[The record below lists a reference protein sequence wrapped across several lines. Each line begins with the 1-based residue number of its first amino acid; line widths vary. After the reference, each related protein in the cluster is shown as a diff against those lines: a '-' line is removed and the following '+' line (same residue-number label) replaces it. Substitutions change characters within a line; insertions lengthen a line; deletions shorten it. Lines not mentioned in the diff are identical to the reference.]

1 MKLLNKKIVLIMI
14 GIIVMLLALLSG
26 KVQAASQEFGLQEY
40 RKPVGSTQYG
50 YKVSDKYVWK
60 IVTYSGSAINY
71 DRTLYCLKAEQG
83 FYTSEPGVFKET
95 YNLSY
100 DFMNKNSMSPLPVPS
115 QYYNQIV
122 WILNHSYIP
131 SASTAS
137 TDKTTLLQNA
147 GITGTSELTDDDI
160 DVVQQLAIWY
170 FTNYDD
176 STYHKDMEGEAS
188 FQTVLQSTK
197 TSGGTSAYQAIEDI
211 NQTRYDQMDKLFVY
225 LVENAKKATASSNS
239 TSSPIA
245 MGNTTPTVEVSGS
258 NYIVGPFKVDKN
270 NETPYT
276 ISFSITDQSG
286 KNLANKYTLL
296 DSNKSQTSQTLEQLV
311 GSNFY
316 LRIPIST
323 VNSENITSLR
333 FSMNG
338 NYTITTAT
346 YWTKSGDS
354 TVQPIV
360 ELGRTPKAFSG
371 NKEVTFPKEGSY
383 NLKLIKVEQGN
394 TTNKLQGATFRI
406 TSPNGTVTE
415 TTSSNGEIN
424 VGPITINTPG
434 TDTITIEETQAPD
447 GYEKV
452 ITAPINV
459 QVTKT
464 LSSNTYTMSNAVI
477 TNTQTGSSISVSGST
492 ITVTVENKLIPKDS
506 EYNLKLVKVEQGNTS
521 KKLQGAEFRINSPTG
536 EVTQTTNASGEINI
550 GPIAVTATG
559 TDTITIEETKAPDG
573 YEKIITAPIT
583 VQVTKVFENNTYK
596 MSTAQ
601 ITNAQTGASLTLS
614 GNTITVTVE
623 NKLIPKTSEYN
634 LKLVKVEEGTSN
646 KLEGAEFKINSP
658 NGEVTQTTNA
668 SGEINIGPIAVTAT
682 GTDTITIE
690 ETQAPAG
697 YEKIITSP
705 IQVQVTKVFQ
715 NNTYSMSNAVIT
727 NNQNGASISISGNT
741 ITVTVEN
748 KLIPKTS
755 EYNLKLVKVEQGNVG
770 KKLEGAEFKINSP
783 NGEVTQTTNASGEI
797 NIGPIAVTATGT
809 DTITIEET
817 KAPDGYEKII
827 TAPITVQV
835 TKVFENNTYKMS
847 DAVITNA
854 QNGADISLSGNTITV
869 TVENEAK
876 YFDLALRKYIT
887 QVNGENVANTRV
899 PVIDTTSLTTG
910 TTASYKHRKDPVA
923 VTTGDKVIYNLTIY
937 NEGQKPGRATKLQ
950 DQLPTGL
957 VFNRVV
963 SGNFELDSYSETDN
977 LLKLR
982 RTSNTDNLDAYNGTT
997 LDSETIQIECTV
1009 TAVPTYKEQIL
1020 TNVAWISEEYDAES
1034 NVTITNEENADR
1046 DSVPGTHPDVNK
1058 DNMEDYTGNNNKE
1071 DLTDDD
1077 YYFKGQEDDDDFEKL
1092 KVVYFDLALRKFIT
1106 GKNDTALTG
1115 REPQVDVTNL
1125 ADGTSTTATYNH
1137 PKNPIDM
1144 KRGDIVIYTI
1154 RVYNEGSMDGY
1165 ANEITDYLP
1174 EELEFLPDHEIN
1186 QEYEWQVSSDGRH
1199 VTTDYLSKAKET
1211 SSRQNL
1217 LKAFDGTTLDY
1228 KDVKIACKIKDT
1240 AEVGKKL
1247 TNLAEITESKDSD
1260 GNDVVDRDSETD
1272 NVEVPTD
1279 EDLPNYK
1286 DDEID
1291 KDYVPGQEDDDDFEK
1306 VKVVYFDLALRKFIT
1321 AVDDT
1326 EITNRIPQLSMG
1338 EDGNIDYNHTKEPV
1352 EVENGNIVTYTLRIY
1367 NEGMMAGYASKVKDD
1382 VPDGLEFLPDNEINQ
1397 EYRWV
1402 LSEDGTSIETD
1413 YLSKEQEQ
1421 TEGANLI
1428 KAFDP
1433 ELGIT
1438 DTNPDYR
1445 DLKIAFRVTE
1455 PNTSDRILVNTAEIS
1470 DDRDENND
1478 PVDDIDST
1486 PDNNNEWNEEDDL
1499 DKEFVK
1505 VKYFDLALKKWVSRA
1520 IVTNQDGS
1528 QNIIETGH
1536 TGDEDPEP
1544 PAKVDLGRQDIN
1556 KVTVKFEF
1564 QIKIT
1569 NEGEIA
1575 GYATEVTDY
1584 IPEGLKFIQEDN
1596 PLWYPREPLNGRE
1609 RVGTTQLADTLLQPG
1624 ESATISIL
1632 LTWINDPNNMGLKT
1646 NIAEISQDDNDS
1658 DTPDIDS
1665 TPDNFTD
1672 GEDDIDDAPVMLTVA
1687 LGDTQIY
1694 IGLGFIIVAMLTGGI
1709 WAIKRYVL

>member
-1 MKLLNKKIVLIMI
+1 MKLLNKKLMLLMM
-14 GIIVMLLALLSG
+14 GIIVMLLALLTG

-176 STYHKDMEGEAS
+176 STYHKDMVGEAS

-258 NYIVGPFKVDKN
+258 NYIVGPFKIDKN
-270 NETPYT
+270 NDTPYT
-276 ISFSITDQSG
+276 INFSITDQSG
-286 KNLANKYTLL
+286 KSLAGKYTLL
-296 DSNKSQTSQTLEQLV
+296 DSNKSQTSQTLAQLV

-477 TNTQTGSSISVSGST
+477 TNTQTGSSISISGST

-550 GPIAVTATG
+550 GQIAVTATG

-634 LKLVKVEEGTSN
+634 LKLIKVEEGTSN

-690 ETQAPAG
+690 ETKAPA
-697 YEKIITSP
+697 
-705 IQVQVTKVFQ
+705 
-715 NNTYSMSNAVIT
+715 
-727 NNQNGASISISGNT
+727 
-741 ITVTVEN
+741 
-748 KLIPKTS
+748 
-755 EYNLKLVKVEQGNVG
+755 
-770 KKLEGAEFKINSP
+770 
-783 NGEVTQTTNASGEI
+783 
-797 NIGPIAVTATGT
+797 
-809 DTITIEET
+809 
-817 KAPDGYEKII
+817 GYEKII

-869 TVENEAK
+869 TVENKAK

-887 QVNGENVANTRV
+887 QVNGESVANTRV

-937 NEGQKPGRATKLQ
+937 NEGQKPGRATKIE

-977 LLKLR
+977 LLKLK

-1009 TAVPTYKEQIL
+1009 TAVPTNKEQIL

-1058 DNMEDYTGNNNKE
+1058 DNMEDYTGNNNQE
-1071 DLTDDD
+1071 DLADED
-1077 YYFKGQEDDDDFEKL
+1077 YYYKGQEDDDDFEKL
-1092 KVVYFDLALRKFIT
+1092 KLVYFDLSLRKFIT
-1106 GKNDTALTG
+1106 GRNDTTLTN
-1115 REPQVDVTNL
+1115 REPQVDVTHL
-1125 ADGTSTTATYNH
+1125 ADGSETTAIYNH
-1137 PKNPIDM
+1137 PKDPIEM
-1144 KRGDIVIYTI
+1144 QRGDIIIYTI
-1154 RVYNEGSMDGY
+1154 RVYNEGSKDGY

-1217 LKAFDGTTLDY
+1217 LHAFNGTTLDY

-1596 PLWYPREPLNGRE
+1596 PLWYPREPLNGKE
-1609 RVGTTQLADTLLQPG
+1609 RVGTQQLANTLLQPG

-1687 LGDTQIY
+1687 LGDTKIY
-1694 IGLGFIIVAMLTGGI
+1694 IGLGFVVVAMLTGGI

>member
-1 MKLLNKKIVLIMI
+1 MV
-14 GIIVMLLALLSG
+14 
-26 KVQAASQEFGLQEY
+26 
-40 RKPVGSTQYG
+40 
-50 YKVSDKYVWK
+50 
-60 IVTYSGSAINY
+60 
-71 DRTLYCLKAEQG
+71 
-83 FYTSEPGVFKET
+83 
-95 YNLSY
+95 
-100 DFMNKNSMSPLPVPS
+100 
-115 QYYNQIV
+115 
-122 WILNHSYIP
+122 
-131 SASTAS
+131 
-137 TDKTTLLQNA
+137 
-147 GITGTSELTDDDI
+147 
-160 DVVQQLAIWY
+160 
-170 FTNYDD
+170 
-176 STYHKDMEGEAS
+176 GEAS

-258 NYIVGPFKVDKN
+258 NYIVGPFKIDKN
-270 NETPYT
+270 NDTPYT
-276 ISFSITDQSG
+276 INFSITDQSG
-286 KNLANKYTLL
+286 KSLAGKYTLL
-296 DSNKSQTSQTLEQLV
+296 DSNKSQTSQTLAQLV

-550 GPIAVTATG
+550 GQIAVTATG

-634 LKLVKVEEGTSN
+634 LKLIKVEEGTSN

-658 NGEVTQTTNA
+658 NGEVT
-668 SGEINIGPIAVTAT
+668 
-682 GTDTITIE
+682 
-690 ETQAPAG
+690 
-697 YEKIITSP
+697 K
-705 IQVQVTKVFQ
+705 
-715 NNTYSMSNAVIT
+715 
-727 NNQNGASISISGNT
+727 
-741 ITVTVEN
+741 
-748 KLIPKTS
+748 
-755 EYNLKLVKVEQGNVG
+755 
-770 KKLEGAEFKINSP
+770 
-783 NGEVTQTTNASGEI
+783 TTNASGEI

-817 KAPDGYEKII
+817 KAPAGYEKII

-869 TVENEAK
+869 TVENKAK

-1058 DNMEDYTGNNNKE
+1058 DNMEDYTGNNNQE
-1071 DLTDDD
+1071 DLADED
-1077 YYFKGQEDDDDFEKL
+1077 YYYKGQEDDDDFEKL
-1092 KVVYFDLALRKFIT
+1092 KLVYFDLSLRKFIT
-1106 GKNDTALTG
+1106 GRNDTTLTN
-1115 REPQVDVTNL
+1115 REPQVDVTHL
-1125 ADGTSTTATYNH
+1125 ADGSETTAIYNH
-1137 PKNPIDM
+1137 PKDPIEM
-1144 KRGDIVIYTI
+1144 QRGDIIIYTI
-1154 RVYNEGSMDGY
+1154 RVYNEGSKDGY

-1186 QEYEWQVSSDGRH
+1186 QEYEWQVSSDGRI

-1217 LKAFDGTTLDY
+1217 LHAFNGTTLDY
-1228 KDVKIACKIKDT
+1228 KDVQIACRIKDT
-1240 AEVGKKL
+1240 AEVGKIL

-1286 DDEID
+1286 DDESD
-1291 KDYVPGQEDDDDFEK
+1291 QDYVPGQEDDDDFEK

-1326 EITNRIPQLSMG
+1326 EITNRIPQ
-1338 EDGNIDYNHTKEPV
+1338 
-1352 EVENGNIVTYTLRIY
+1352 
-1367 NEGMMAGYASKVKDD
+1367 
-1382 VPDGLEFLPDNEINQ
+1382 
-1397 EYRWV
+1397 
-1402 LSEDGTSIETD
+1402 
-1413 YLSKEQEQ
+1413 
-1421 TEGANLI
+1421 
-1428 KAFDP
+1428 
-1433 ELGIT
+1433 
-1438 DTNPDYR
+1438 
-1445 DLKIAFRVTE
+1445 
-1455 PNTSDRILVNTAEIS
+1455 
-1470 DDRDENND
+1470 
-1478 PVDDIDST
+1478 
-1486 PDNNNEWNEEDDL
+1486 
-1499 DKEFVK
+1499 
-1505 VKYFDLALKKWVSRA
+1505 
-1520 IVTNQDGS
+1520 
-1528 QNIIETGH
+1528 
-1536 TGDEDPEP
+1536 
-1544 PAKVDLGRQDIN
+1544 
-1556 KVTVKFEF
+1556 
-1564 QIKIT
+1564 
-1569 NEGEIA
+1569 
-1575 GYATEVTDY
+1575 
-1584 IPEGLKFIQEDN
+1584 
-1596 PLWYPREPLNGRE
+1596 
-1609 RVGTTQLADTLLQPG
+1609 
-1624 ESATISIL
+1624 
-1632 LTWINDPNNMGLKT
+1632 
-1646 NIAEISQDDNDS
+1646 
-1658 DTPDIDS
+1658 
-1665 TPDNFTD
+1665 
-1672 GEDDIDDAPVMLTVA
+1672 
-1687 LGDTQIY
+1687 
-1694 IGLGFIIVAMLTGGI
+1694 
-1709 WAIKRYVL
+1709 

>member
-1 MKLLNKKIVLIMI
+1 MKLLNKKIMLLMM
-14 GIIVMLLALLSG
+14 GIIVMLLALLTG

-50 YKVSDKYVWK
+50 YKVSDKFVWK

-71 DRTLYCLKAEQG
+71 DKTLYCLKAEQG
-83 FYTSEPGVFKET
+83 FFTTTPGVFRET

-100 DFMNKNSMSPLPVPS
+100 DFMNRSSMSPLPVPS

-122 WILNHSYIP
+122 WILNHAYIP
-131 SASTAS
+131 NASTAS

-147 GITGTSELTDDDI
+147 GITGNSELTDDDI

-176 STYHKDMEGEAS
+176 STYHKDFGGQAS

-197 TSGGTSAYQAIEDI
+197 TSGGTSAYEAIEDF
-211 NQTRYDQMDKLFVY
+211 NETRYDQMEKLFIY
-225 LVENAKKATASSNS
+225 FVENAKNATESSNS
-239 TSSPIA
+239 TASPIA
-245 MGNTTPTVEVSGS
+245 MGNTTPTVEVDGN
-258 NYIVGPFKVDKN
+258 NYIVGPFKIDKN
-270 NETPYT
+270 NDTPYT

-286 KNLANKYTLL
+286 KSLDNKYILL
-296 DSNKSQTSQTLEQLV
+296 DSNKSQTSKTLEQLV

-338 NYTITTAT
+338 NYITTTAT

-360 ELGRTPKAFSG
+360 ELGRTPKTFSG

-383 NLKLIKVEQGN
+383 NLKLVKVEQGN
-394 TTNKLQGATFRI
+394 ITKKLQGATFKI
-406 TSPNGTVTE
+406 TSPNGE
-415 TTSSNGEIN
+415 TTQTTNASGEIN
-424 VGPITINTPG
+424 IGPININMPG
-434 TDTITIEETQAPD
+434 TDTITIEETKAPD

-464 LSSNTYTMSNAVI
+464 LSGNTYTMSNAVI
-477 TNTQTGSSISVSGST
+477 TNMQTGSSISVSGST
-492 ITVTVENKLIPKDS
+492 ITVTVENKLIPEDS

-521 KKLQGAEFRINSPTG
+521 KKLQGAEFKINSPNG
-536 EVTQTTNASGEINI
+536 EITQTTNASGEINI

-573 YEKIITAPIT
+573 YEKIITAPIN
-583 VQVTKVFENNTYK
+583 VQVTKVFEDNTYQ
-596 MSTAQ
+596 MSDAK
-601 ITNAQTGASLTLS
+601 ITNAQTGSSINFS

-623 NKLIPKTSEYN
+623 NKLIPKPSEYN
-634 LKLVKVEEGTSN
+634 LKLIKVEEGTTN
-646 KLEGAEFKINSP
+646 KLEGAEFKITSP
-658 NGEVTQTTNA
+658 NGEV
-668 SGEINIGPIAVTAT
+668 S
-682 GTDTITIE
+682 
-690 ETQAPAG
+690 
-697 YEKIITSP
+697 
-705 IQVQVTKVFQ
+705 
-715 NNTYSMSNAVIT
+715 
-727 NNQNGASISISGNT
+727 
-741 ITVTVEN
+741 
-748 KLIPKTS
+748 
-755 EYNLKLVKVEQGNVG
+755 
-770 KKLEGAEFKINSP
+770 
-783 NGEVTQTTNASGEI
+783 QTTNASGEI

-817 KAPDGYEKII
+817 KAPAGYEKII
-827 TAPITVQV
+827 TDPITVEV
-835 TKVFENNTYKMS
+835 TKIFEDNTYKMS

-854 QNGADISLSGNTITV
+854 QTGASINLSGNTITV
-869 TVENEAK
+869 TVENKAK

-887 QVNGENVANTRV
+887 QINGQNVENTRV
-899 PVIDTTSLTTG
+899 PTVDTSVLATG
-910 TTASYKHRKDPVA
+910 TTANYNHRKDPIEVA
-923 VTTGDKVIYNLTIY
+923 TGDKVIYNLTIY
-937 NEGQKPGRATKLQ
+937 NEGQKEGRATKIE

-977 LLKLR
+977 LLKLK
-982 RTSNTDNLDAYNGTT
+982 RTSNTDNLNAYNGTT
-997 LDSETIQIECTV
+997 LDSETIQIECIV
-1009 TAVPTYKEQIL
+1009 TAVSTNKEQIL

-1034 NVTITNEENADR
+1034 NVTITNEVNADR

-1071 DLTDDD
+1071 DLADED
-1077 YYFKGQEDDDDFEKL
+1077 YYYKGQEDDDDFEKL
-1092 KVVYFDLALRKFIT
+1092 KVVNFDLSLRKFIT
-1106 GKNDTALTG
+1106 GRNDTTLTN
-1115 REPQVDVTNL
+1115 REPEVDVTHL
-1125 ADGTSTTATYNH
+1125 ADGTDTTAIYNH
-1137 PKNPIDM
+1137 PKDPIQM
-1144 KRGDIVIYTI
+1144 QRGDIIIYTI
-1154 RVYNEGSMDGY
+1154 RVYNEGSKDGY

-1186 QEYEWQVSSDGRH
+1186 QEYEWQVSSDGRI
-1199 VTTDYLSKAKET
+1199 VTTDYLSKEKET
-1211 SSRQNL
+1211 TSRQNL
-1217 LKAFDGTTLDY
+1217 LHAFDGTTLDY
-1228 KDVKIACKIKDT
+1228 KDVQIACRIKDI
-1240 AEVGKKL
+1240 AEVGKIL
-1247 TNLAEITESKDSD
+1247 TNLAEITEDKDSD

-1272 NVEVPTD
+1272 NVEVPTE

-1286 DDEID
+1286 DDESD
-1291 KDYVPGQEDDDDFEK
+1291 QDYVPGQEDDDDFEK

-1326 EITNRIPQLSMG
+1326 EITNRIPQLSIG
-1338 EDGNIDYNHTKEPV
+1338 EDGNIHYDHTKDPV
-1352 EVENGNIVTYTLRIY
+1352 EVENGNIVTYTLRIF

-1402 LSEDGTSIETD
+1402 LSEDGTTIETD

-1455 PNTSDRILVNTAEIS
+1455 PNTSDRILVNTAEIA
-1470 DDRDENND
+1470 DDRDEDNE

-1505 VKYFDLALKKWVSRA
+1505 VKYFDLALKKWVSKA
-1520 IVTNQDGS
+1520 IVTNEDGS
-1528 QNIIETGH
+1528 QTVTETGH
-1536 TGDEDPEP
+1536 TGDENPEP

-1584 IPEGLKFIQEDN
+1584 IPEGLRFVGEDN

-1609 RVGTTQLADTLLQPG
+1609 RVGTQQLANTLLQPG
-1624 ESATISIL
+1624 ESATISII
-1632 LTWINDPNNMGLKT
+1632 LTWINGQDNMGLKT

-1665 TPDNFTD
+1665 TPDNFTE

-1694 IGLGFIIVAMLTGGI
+1694 IGLGFIVVAMLTGGI

>member
-1 MKLLNKKIVLIMI
+1 MKLLNKKLIVLMM
-14 GIIVMLLALLSG
+14 GIIVMLLALLTG

-176 STYHKDMEGEAS
+176 STYHKDMVGEAS

-258 NYIVGPFKVDKN
+258 NYIVGPFKIDKN
-270 NETPYT
+270 NDTPYT
-276 ISFSITDQSG
+276 INFSITDQSG
-286 KNLANKYTLL
+286 KSLAGKYTLL
-296 DSNKSQTSQTLEQLV
+296 DSNKSQTSQTLAQLV

-583 VQVTKVFENNTYK
+583 VQVTKVFGNNTYK
-596 MSTAQ
+596 MSPAQ

-697 YEKIITSP
+697 YEKIIT
-705 IQVQVTKVFQ
+705 
-715 NNTYSMSNAVIT
+715 
-727 NNQNGASISISGNT
+727 
-741 ITVTVEN
+741 
-748 KLIPKTS
+748 
-755 EYNLKLVKVEQGNVG
+755 
-770 KKLEGAEFKINSP
+770 
-783 NGEVTQTTNASGEI
+783 
-797 NIGPIAVTATGT
+797 
-809 DTITIEET
+809 
-817 KAPDGYEKII
+817 
-827 TAPITVQV
+827 APITVQV
-835 TKVFENNTYKMS
+835 TKVFEDNTYKM
-847 DAVITNA
+847 ANAQITNA
-854 QNGADISLSGNTITV
+854 QTGASINLSGNTITV
-869 TVENEAK
+869 TIENKAK

-937 NEGQKPGRATKLQ
+937 NEGQKAGRATKIE

-977 LLKLR
+977 LLKLK

-1009 TAVPTYKEQIL
+1009 TAVPTNKEQIL

-1058 DNMEDYTGNNNKE
+1058 DNMEDYTGNNNQE
-1071 DLTDDD
+1071 DLADED
-1077 YYFKGQEDDDDFEKL
+1077 YYYKGQEDDDDFEKL
-1092 KVVYFDLALRKFIT
+1092 KLVYFDLSLRKFIT
-1106 GKNDTALTG
+1106 GRNDTTLTN
-1115 REPQVDVTNL
+1115 REPQVDVTHL
-1125 ADGTSTTATYNH
+1125 ADGSETTAIYNH
-1137 PKNPIDM
+1137 PKDPIEM
-1144 KRGDIVIYTI
+1144 QRGDIIIYTI
-1154 RVYNEGSMDGY
+1154 RVYNEGSKDGY

-1186 QEYEWQVSSDGRH
+1186 QEYEWQVSSDGRI

-1217 LKAFDGTTLDY
+1217 LHAFNGTTLDY
-1228 KDVKIACKIKDT
+1228 KDVQIACRIKDT
-1240 AEVGKKL
+1240 AEVGKIL

-1286 DDEID
+1286 DDESD
-1291 KDYVPGQEDDDDFEK
+1291 QDYVPGQEDDDDFEK

-1326 EITNRIPQLSMG
+1326 EITNRIPQLSIG
-1338 EDGNIDYNHTKEPV
+1338 EDGNIDYNHTKDPV

-1367 NEGMMAGYASKVKDD
+1367 NEGMMAGYASRVKDD

>member
-1 MKLLNKKIVLIMI
+1 MKLLNKKLMLLMM
-14 GIIVMLLALLSG
+14 GIIVMLLALLTG

-100 DFMNKNSMSPLPVPS
+100 DFMNKNSMNPLPVPS

-137 TDKTTLLQNA
+137 TDKATLLQNA
-147 GITGTSELTDDDI
+147 GISGNSELSDDDI
-160 DVVQQLAIWY
+160 DVVQQLALWY

-176 STYHKDMEGEAS
+176 STYHKDFENQAS

-258 NYIVGPFKVDKN
+258 NYIVGPFKIDKN
-270 NETPYT
+270 NDTPYT
-276 ISFSITDQSG
+276 INFSITDQSG
-286 KNLANKYTLL
+286 KSLARKYTLL
-296 DSNKSQTSQTLEQLV
+296 DSNKSQTSQTLAQLV

-360 ELGRTPKAFSG
+360 ELSRTPKAFSG

-550 GPIAVTATG
+550 GQIAVTATG

-658 NGEVTQTTNA
+658 NGEVT
-668 SGEINIGPIAVTAT
+668 
-682 GTDTITIE
+682 
-690 ETQAPAG
+690 
-697 YEKIITSP
+697 K
-705 IQVQVTKVFQ
+705 
-715 NNTYSMSNAVIT
+715 
-727 NNQNGASISISGNT
+727 
-741 ITVTVEN
+741 
-748 KLIPKTS
+748 
-755 EYNLKLVKVEQGNVG
+755 
-770 KKLEGAEFKINSP
+770 
-783 NGEVTQTTNASGEI
+783 TTNASGEI

-817 KAPDGYEKII
+817 KAPAGYEKII

-869 TVENEAK
+869 TVENKAK

-1058 DNMEDYTGNNNKE
+1058 DNMEDYTGNNNQE

-1144 KRGDIVIYTI
+1144 QRGDIVIYTI

-1228 KDVKIACKIKDT
+1228 KDVKITCKIKDT

-1326 EITNRIPQLSMG
+1326 EITNRIPQLSIG

-1672 GEDDIDDAPVMLTVA
+1672 GEDDIDDAPVMLTIA
-1687 LGDTQIY
+1687 LGDTKIY
-1694 IGLGFIIVAMLTGGI
+1694 IGLGFIVVAMLAGGI

>member
-1 MKLLNKKIVLIMI
+1 MKLLNKKLMLLMM
-14 GIIVMLLALLSG
+14 GIIVMLLALLTG

-176 STYHKDMEGEAS
+176 STYHKDMVGEAS

-258 NYIVGPFKVDKN
+258 NYIVGPFKIDKN
-270 NETPYT
+270 NDTPYT
-276 ISFSITDQSG
+276 INFSITDQSG
-286 KNLANKYTLL
+286 KSLAGKYTLL
-296 DSNKSQTSQTLEQLV
+296 DSNKSQTSQTLAQLV

-447 GYEKV
+447 GYEK
-452 ITAPINV
+452 
-459 QVTKT
+459 
-464 LSSNTYTMSNAVI
+464 
-477 TNTQTGSSISVSGST
+477 
-492 ITVTVENKLIPKDS
+492 
-506 EYNLKLVKVEQGNTS
+506 
-521 KKLQGAEFRINSPTG
+521 
-536 EVTQTTNASGEINI
+536 
-550 GPIAVTATG
+550 
-559 TDTITIEETKAPDG
+559 
-573 YEKIITAPIT
+573 IITAPIT

-634 LKLVKVEEGTSN
+634 LKLIKVEEGTSN

-690 ETQAPAG
+690 ETKAPA
-697 YEKIITSP
+697 
-705 IQVQVTKVFQ
+705 
-715 NNTYSMSNAVIT
+715 
-727 NNQNGASISISGNT
+727 
-741 ITVTVEN
+741 
-748 KLIPKTS
+748 
-755 EYNLKLVKVEQGNVG
+755 
-770 KKLEGAEFKINSP
+770 
-783 NGEVTQTTNASGEI
+783 
-797 NIGPIAVTATGT
+797 
-809 DTITIEET
+809 
-817 KAPDGYEKII
+817 GYEKII

-869 TVENEAK
+869 TVENKAK

-887 QVNGENVANTRV
+887 QVNGESVANTRV

-937 NEGQKPGRATKLQ
+937 NEGQKAGRATKIE

-977 LLKLR
+977 LLKLK

-1009 TAVPTYKEQIL
+1009 TAVPTNKEQIL

-1058 DNMEDYTGNNNKE
+1058 DNMEDYTGNNNQE
-1071 DLTDDD
+1071 DLADED
-1077 YYFKGQEDDDDFEKL
+1077 YYYKGQEDDDDFEKL
-1092 KVVYFDLALRKFIT
+1092 KLVYFDLSLRKFIT
-1106 GKNDTALTG
+1106 GRNDTTLTN
-1115 REPQVDVTNL
+1115 REPQVDVTHL
-1125 ADGTSTTATYNH
+1125 ADGSETTAIYNH
-1137 PKNPIDM
+1137 PKDPIEM
-1144 KRGDIVIYTI
+1144 QRGDIIIYTI
-1154 RVYNEGSMDGY
+1154 RVYNEGSKDGY

-1217 LKAFDGTTLDY
+1217 LHAFNGTTLDY

-1596 PLWYPREPLNGRE
+1596 PLWYPREPLNGKE
-1609 RVGTTQLADTLLQPG
+1609 RVGTQQLANTLLQPG

-1687 LGDTQIY
+1687 LGDTKIY
-1694 IGLGFIIVAMLTGGI
+1694 IGLGFVVVAMLTGGI

>member
-160 DVVQQLAIWY
+160 DVVQQLALWY

-176 STYHKDMEGEAS
+176 STYHKDMVGEAS

-211 NQTRYDQMDKLFVY
+211 NRTRYDQMDKLFVY

-258 NYIVGPFKVDKN
+258 NYIVGPFKIDKN
-270 NETPYT
+270 NDTPYT
-276 ISFSITDQSG
+276 INFSITDQSG
-286 KNLANKYTLL
+286 KSLAGKYTLL
-296 DSNKSQTSQTLEQLV
+296 DSNKSQTSQTLAQLV

-434 TDTITIEETQAPD
+434 TDTITIEETKAPD
-447 GYEKV
+447 GYEKI
-452 ITAPINV
+452 ITSPINV

-521 KKLQGAEFRINSPTG
+521 KKLQGAEFKINSPNG
-536 EVTQTTNASGEINI
+536 EVTQTTNANGEINI

-614 GNTITVTVE
+614 GSTITVTVE

-668 SGEINIGPIAVTAT
+668 N
-682 GTDTITIE
+682 
-690 ETQAPAG
+690 
-697 YEKIITSP
+697 
-705 IQVQVTKVFQ
+705 
-715 NNTYSMSNAVIT
+715 
-727 NNQNGASISISGNT
+727 
-741 ITVTVEN
+741 
-748 KLIPKTS
+748 
-755 EYNLKLVKVEQGNVG
+755 
-770 KKLEGAEFKINSP
+770 
-783 NGEVTQTTNASGEI
+783 GEI

-817 KAPDGYEKII
+817 KAPAGYEKII

-847 DAVITNA
+847 TAQITNA
-854 QNGADISLSGNTITV
+854 QTGASINLSGNTITV
-869 TVENEAK
+869 TVENRAK

-887 QVNGENVANTRV
+887 QINGENVANTRV
-899 PVIDTTSLTTG
+899 PAIDTSSLTTG
-910 TTASYKHRKDPVA
+910 TTASYNHRKDPVA

-937 NEGQKPGRATKLQ
+937 NEGQKPGRATKIE

-977 LLKLR
+977 LLKLK

-1144 KRGDIVIYTI
+1144 QRGDIVIYTI

-1321 AVDDT
+1321 AVDNT

-1438 DTNPDYR
+1438 DTNPDHR

-1694 IGLGFIIVAMLTGGI
+1694 IGLGFVIVAMLTGGI

>member
-1 MKLLNKKIVLIMI
+1 MKLLNKKLMLLMM
-14 GIIVMLLALLSG
+14 GIIVMLLALLTG

-160 DVVQQLAIWY
+160 DVVQQLALWY

-176 STYHKDMEGEAS
+176 STYHKDFGNQAS

-211 NQTRYDQMDKLFVY
+211 NETRYDQMEKLFVY

-258 NYIVGPFKVDKN
+258 NYIVGPFKIDKN
-270 NETPYT
+270 NDTPYT
-276 ISFSITDQSG
+276 INFSITDQSG

-521 KKLQGAEFRINSPTG
+521 KKLQGAEFKINSPNG

-634 LKLVKVEEGTSN
+634 LKLIKVEEGTSN

-697 YEKIITSP
+697 YEKIIT
-705 IQVQVTKVFQ
+705 
-715 NNTYSMSNAVIT
+715 
-727 NNQNGASISISGNT
+727 
-741 ITVTVEN
+741 
-748 KLIPKTS
+748 
-755 EYNLKLVKVEQGNVG
+755 
-770 KKLEGAEFKINSP
+770 
-783 NGEVTQTTNASGEI
+783 
-797 NIGPIAVTATGT
+797 
-809 DTITIEET
+809 
-817 KAPDGYEKII
+817 
-827 TAPITVQV
+827 APITVQV

-869 TVENEAK
+869 TVENKAK

-982 RTSNTDNLDAYNGTT
+982 RTSNTDNLDAYNGTI

-1058 DNMEDYTGNNNKE
+1058 DNMEDYTGNNNQE

-1144 KRGDIVIYTI
+1144 QRGDIVIYTI

-1174 EELEFLPDHEIN
+1174 EELEFLPDHETN

-1199 VTTDYLSKAKET
+1199 VTTDYLSQAKET

-1272 NVEVPTD
+1272 NVDVPTD

-1326 EITNRIPQLSMG
+1326 EITNRIPQLSIG
-1338 EDGNIDYNHTKEPV
+1338 EDGNIHYDHTKDPV

-1367 NEGMMAGYASKVKDD
+1367 NEGMMAGYASRVKDD

-1438 DTNPDYR
+1438 VTNPDYR

-1584 IPEGLKFIQEDN
+1584 IPEGLRFIQEDN

-1609 RVGTTQLADTLLQPG
+1609 RVGTQQLANTLLQPG

-1665 TPDNFTD
+1665 TPDNYTD

-1694 IGLGFIIVAMLTGGI
+1694 IGLGFVVVAMLTGGI

>member
-1 MKLLNKKIVLIMI
+1 MKLLNKKLMLLMM
-14 GIIVMLLALLSG
+14 GIIVMLLALLTG

-100 DFMNKNSMSPLPVPS
+100 DFMNKNSMNPLPVPS

-137 TDKTTLLQNA
+137 TDKATLLQNA
-147 GITGTSELTDDDI
+147 GISGNSELSDDDI
-160 DVVQQLAIWY
+160 DVVQQLALWY

-176 STYHKDMEGEAS
+176 STYHKDFENQAS

-258 NYIVGPFKVDKN
+258 NYIVGPFKIDKN
-270 NETPYT
+270 NDTPYT
-276 ISFSITDQSG
+276 INFSITDQSG
-286 KNLANKYTLL
+286 KSLARKYTLL
-296 DSNKSQTSQTLEQLV
+296 DSNKSQTSQTLAQLV

-360 ELGRTPKAFSG
+360 ELSRTPKAFSG

-550 GPIAVTATG
+550 GQIAVTATG

-658 NGEVTQTTNA
+658 NGEVT
-668 SGEINIGPIAVTAT
+668 
-682 GTDTITIE
+682 
-690 ETQAPAG
+690 
-697 YEKIITSP
+697 K
-705 IQVQVTKVFQ
+705 
-715 NNTYSMSNAVIT
+715 
-727 NNQNGASISISGNT
+727 
-741 ITVTVEN
+741 
-748 KLIPKTS
+748 
-755 EYNLKLVKVEQGNVG
+755 
-770 KKLEGAEFKINSP
+770 
-783 NGEVTQTTNASGEI
+783 TTNASGEI

-817 KAPDGYEKII
+817 KAPAGYEKII

-869 TVENEAK
+869 TVENKAK

-1058 DNMEDYTGNNNKE
+1058 DNMEDYTGNNNQE

-1115 REPQVDVTNL
+1115 REPQVDVTHL
-1125 ADGTSTTATYNH
+1125 ADGSETTAIYNH
-1137 PKNPIDM
+1137 PKDPIEM
-1144 KRGDIVIYTI
+1144 QRGDIIIYTI
-1154 RVYNEGSMDGY
+1154 RVYNEGSKDGY

-1228 KDVKIACKIKDT
+1228 KDVQIACRIKDT
-1240 AEVGKKL
+1240 AEVGKIL

-1286 DDEID
+1286 DDESD
-1291 KDYVPGQEDDDDFEK
+1291 QDYVPGQEDDDDFEK

-1326 EITNRIPQLSMG
+1326 EITNRIPQLSIG
-1338 EDGNIDYNHTKEPV
+1338 EDGNIDYNHTKDPV

-1367 NEGMMAGYASKVKDD
+1367 NEGMMAGYASRVKDD

-1665 TPDNFTD
+1665 TPDNFKD

-1694 IGLGFIIVAMLTGGI
+1694 IGLGFVVVAMLTGGI